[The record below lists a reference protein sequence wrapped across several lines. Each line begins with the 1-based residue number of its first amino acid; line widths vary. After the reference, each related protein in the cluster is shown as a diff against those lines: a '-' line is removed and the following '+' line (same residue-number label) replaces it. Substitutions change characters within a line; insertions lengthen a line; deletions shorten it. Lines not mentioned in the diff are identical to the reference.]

1 MKPNG
6 RSLSKRCSA
15 KNPVPDIADY
25 LKPEI
30 DRLDRQIAEAQA
42 SLDDP
47 QLKIL
52 AEEEISKLTAQ
63 KQALLQNIPP
73 RGGIS
78 DTPRGGGNSVILEI
92 RPGAGGE
99 EAKIWADDLLEMYT
113 RFANSQKLTVVRLD
127 DGVIKIK
134 GKAALELFRF
144 EAGVHRV
151 QRIPATEAH
160 GRTHTSTATVAVLPE
175 VSEKQITIHPNE
187 IEIHFT
193 HSSSQGG
200 QNVQKVST
208 AVRILHKPTGIITA
222 CQTQRFQEQ
231 NRKIALDM
239 LRSKLFQL
247 EQEKI
252 EAQKSAARSA
262 VGRAMR
268 SEKIRTYNFSQNRV
282 TDHRI
287 GKNWKALDQILEGE
301 LQPVIKSL
309 ADFKPP
315 L

>member
-1 MKPNG
+1 MTDVIP
-6 RSLSKRCSA
+6 A
-15 KNPVPDIADY
+15 Y

-30 DRLDRQIAEAQA
+30 DRLNRLIAEAKV
-42 SLDDP
+42 SLSDP
-47 QLKIL
+47 QLKDL
-52 AEEEISKLTAQ
+52 AREELTKLEAQ
-63 KQALLQNIPP
+63 KLALLNISP

-78 DTPRGGGNSVILEI
+78 DTPRGEVGSHSVIIEV
-92 RPGAGGE
+92 RPGTGGE
-99 EAKIWADDLLEMYT
+99 EAKIWAEDLLKMYT
-113 RFANSQKLTVVRLD
+113 RFANSQKLEVTKLD
-127 DGVIKIK
+127 DGVIKVK
-134 GKAALELFRF
+134 GKKALPFFRN

-160 GRTHTSTATVAVLPE
+160 GRLHTSTATVAVLPE
-175 VSEKQITIHPNE
+175 VQESAITIHPND

-208 AVRILHKPTGIITA
+208 AVRIIHKPTGIITS

-231 NRKIALDM
+231 NRKIALEM

-247 EQEKI
+247 EEEKKQVEI
-252 EAQKSAARSA
+252 SQARSV

-268 SEKIRTYNFSQNRV
+268 SEKIRTYNFPQNRV

-287 GKNWKALDQILEGE
+287 GKSWKALDRILEGE
-301 LQPVIKSL
+301 MLPVVESL
-309 ADFKPP
+309 AGFGQSQG
-315 L
+315 

>member
-1 MKPNG
+1 MI
-6 RSLSKRCSA
+6 
-15 KNPVPDIADY
+15 VPAY

-30 DRLDRQIAEAQA
+30 DRIDRLLNEAKV
-42 SLDDP
+42 SLNDP
-47 QLKIL
+47 QLKTL
-52 AEEEISKLTAQ
+52 AEEEIARLQAQ
-63 KQALLQNIPP
+63 KDALLNIPP

-78 DTPRGGGNSVILEI
+78 ISDTPRSGNSIILEI
-92 RPGAGGE
+92 RPGTGGE
-99 EAKIWADDLLEMYT
+99 EAKIWADDLLNMYT
-113 RFANSQKLTVVRLD
+113 RFANSQNFTVIKLD

-134 GKAALELFRF
+134 GKQVSDWFLH

-151 QRIPATEAH
+151 QRVPSTEAH
-160 GRTHTSTATVAVLPE
+160 GRLHTSTATVAVLPE
-175 VSEKQITIHPNE
+175 VSEKEITIHPND

-208 AVRILHKPTGIITA
+208 AVRIIHKATGIITT

-239 LRSKLFQL
+239 LRSKLYQL
-247 EQEKI
+247 EEEKKLV
-252 EAQKSAARSA
+252 QLNQARSA

-268 SEKIRTYNFSQNRV
+268 SEKIRTYNYPQNRI

-287 GKNWKALDQILEGE
+287 GKSWKALDRILEGE
-301 LQPVIKSL
+301 LLPVFKSL
-309 ADFKPP
+309 ATG
-315 L
+315 LSQNRA

>member
-1 MKPNG
+1 MTDAIP
-6 RSLSKRCSA
+6 
-15 KNPVPDIADY
+15 PY

-30 DRLDRQIAEAQA
+30 GRLERQITEAKA
-42 SLDDP
+42 SLNDP
-47 QLKIL
+47 QLKEL
-52 AEEEISKLTAQ
+52 AQEELTQLEAQ
-63 KQALLQNIPP
+63 KQALLNIPP
-73 RGGIS
+73 RGGAA
-78 DTPRGGGNSVILEI
+78 DTPRGELGSKSVIIEI

-99 EAKIWADDLLEMYT
+99 EAKLWAEDLLNMYT
-113 RFANSQKLTVVRLD
+113 RFANSQKLAVIKLD
-127 DGVIKIK
+127 DGVVKVK
-134 GKAALELFRF
+134 GKTALPLFQH

-160 GRTHTSTATVAVLPE
+160 GRIHTSTATVAVLPE
-175 VSEKQITIHPNE
+175 VQESAITIHPND

-208 AVRILHKPTGIITA
+208 AVRIVHKPTGIITS

-231 NRKIALDM
+231 NRKIALEM

-247 EQEKI
+247 EEEKKQA
-252 EAQKSAARSA
+252 ELSKARSA

-268 SEKIRTYNFSQNRV
+268 AETIRTYNFPQSRI

-287 GKNWKALDQILEGE
+287 GKSWKALDRILEGE
-301 LQPVIKSL
+301 MLPLVESL
-309 ADFKPP
+309 AG
-315 L
+315 LNQSQA